1 MIVPKHAVLVHDIV
15 TEHAWP
21 LIREQFSLL
30 SHVLEN
36 LRRLCH
42 VQNGTAQVDMFSW
55 NIL

>member
-21 LIREQFSLL
+21 LIREQFPLL
-30 SHVLEN
+30 FHVLEN
-36 LRRLCH
+36 LCRLCH

-55 NIL
+55 NVL

>member
-1 MIVPKHAVLVHDIV
+1 MIAPKHVVLVHDIV
-15 TEHAWP
+15 TERAWP
-21 LIREQFSLL
+21 LIRGEFLLL
-30 SHVLEN
+30 SPALEN

>member
-1 MIVPKHAVLVHDIV
+1 MNAPKHAVLVHDIV

-21 LIREQFSLL
+21 LIRGQFLLL
-30 SHVLEN
+30 SPVLEN

>member
-1 MIVPKHAVLVHDIV
+1 MIAPKHVVLVHDIV

-21 LIREQFSLL
+21 LIRGQFLLL
-30 SHVLEN
+30 SPVLEN

-55 NIL
+55 YIL